1 MARPPWNAQLL
12 FEAVPAT
19 AVAPASSRP
28 CSKHP
33 GNVHVKVS
41 MSMYTEV
48 YGSIWYTVWSKFRSQ
63 TSGKMDRWKSWEE
76 SEKRK
81 KKEDP
86 AIKNCTSLWREAHF
100 EAKGKTSHVLSTF
113 GSWDVENV
121 WFWCG
126 TQLLRRCACSLYW
139 SPVGEDEALP
149 PSWLRCGMWVQTF
162 SRKRWIYWD
171 VAIEKMQLM
180 EYIQ

>member
-1 MARPPWNAQLL
+1 
-12 FEAVPAT
+12 
-19 AVAPASSRP
+19 
-28 CSKHP
+28 
-33 GNVHVKVS
+33 
-41 MSMYTEV
+41 
-48 YGSIWYTVWSKFRSQ
+48 
-63 TSGKMDRWKSWEE
+63 
-76 SEKRK
+76 
-81 KKEDP
+81 
-86 AIKNCTSLWREAHF
+86 LWREAHF